1 MPDGILG
8 NVSRLYKEYCESLRE
23 GVRMTEKLKANC
35 IDHISI
41 AVKDLTKAEE
51 DFRRAFGWEADGRYS
66 DYDEK
71 IRVAYFMIGPT
82 ALEMMEDIDGTGE
95 VARFIAEHGE
105 GVMVLSMHVDSA
117 AGSLELLKRNGAD
130 VIDRK
135 PRFAKE
141 LNRHFAF
148 LHPRQCHGVL
158 TEIIDG
164 KY

>member
-1 MPDGILG
+1 
-8 NVSRLYKEYCESLRE
+8 
-23 GVRMTEKLKANC
+23 MTEKLKVNC

-41 AVKDLTKAEE
+41 AVKDLKKAEE
-51 DFRRAFGWEADGRYS
+51 DFRRAFGWEVDGRYR
-66 DYDEK
+66 DHDEK
-71 IRVAYFMIGPT
+71 INVAYFMIGGT
-82 ALEMMEDIDGTGE
+82 ALEIMEDTDGTGE

-105 GVMVLSMHVDSA
+105 GIMVLSLKVDST

-130 VIDRK
+130 LVDRK

-141 LNRHFAF
+141 LNRYFAF

>member
-1 MPDGILG
+1 
-8 NVSRLYKEYCESLRE
+8 
-23 GVRMTEKLKANC
+23 MTEKLKVNC

-41 AVKDLTKAEE
+41 AVKDLKKAEE
-51 DFRRAFGWEADGRYS
+51 DFRWVFGWEVDGRYS
-66 DYDEK
+66 DHDEK
-71 IRVAYFMIGPT
+71 INVAYFMIGPT
-82 ALEMMEDIDGTGE
+82 ALEIMEDIDGTGE
-95 VARFIAEHGE
+95 VAKFIAEHGE
-105 GVMVLSMHVDSA
+105 GVMVLSMNVDSA
-117 AGSLELLKRNGAD
+117 AGSLELLKRNG
-130 VIDRK
+130 VNPIDRK

>member
-1 MPDGILG
+1 MA
-8 NVSRLYKEYCESLRE
+8 
-23 GVRMTEKLKANC
+23 EKLKANC

-41 AVKDLTKAEE
+41 AVKDLKKAEE
-51 DFRRAFGWEADGRYS
+51 DFKRAFGWEVDGRYS
-66 DYDEK
+66 DHDEK
-71 IRVAYFMIGPT
+71 INVAYFMIGQT
-82 ALEMMEDIDGTGE
+82 ALEIMEDIDGTGE

-105 GVMVLSMHVDSA
+105 GIMVLSLKVDSTA
-117 AGSLELLKRNGAD
+117 ESLELLKRNGAD
-130 VIDRK
+130 LVDRK
-135 PRFAKE
+135 SRFAKE